1 MNYGKGYI
9 RPIRSK
15 KVEEKLGIH
24 ADSEEKIVTIGKEG
38 IFFKDDKT
46 EDFYKKYEKE
56 LNSFKMEDLK
66 KIYDETGVSIYR
78 TIRYLQP
85 KKNDND
91 KDIDIGGF
99 VVQPTS
105 IYYWGYDKD
114 DVKYKYFEEAKES
127 MQKRKKLDKLRDKE
141 LEDGN
146 EDYYNTSEYDEFFI
160 DVEYLTFVDK
170 LGKDD
175 AGIYIVNNHEKEYIY
190 PFKKTEKIE
199 FSCDIKLIKDL
210 LSHFG
215 SDISV
220 TKLNAYTIFVK
231 INVDILLFKKWAK
244 TNIESITILS
254 PSYLKEEF
262 PQSKLTTTIKE
273 RSEY

>member
-1 MNYGKGYI
+1 MNYGIGYI

-24 ADSEEKIVTIGKEG
+24 ANCEEKIVTIGKDG

-46 EDFYKKYEKE
+46 EDFYKKYKKE

-66 KIYDETGVSIYR
+66 KIYDETGISIYR

-85 KKNDND
+85 KENEND

-114 DVKYKYFEEAKES
+114 GIKQKYFEEAKES

-141 LEDGN
+141 LKYGN
-146 EDYYNTSEYDEFFI
+146 EDYYKKGEYDEFFI
-160 DVEYLTFVDK
+160 DIEYLTFVNK
-170 LGKDD
+170 LGKDT
-175 AGIYIVNNHEKEYIY
+175 AGIYIVNNDSKKEYIY
-190 PFKKTEKIE
+190 L
-199 FSCDIKLIKDL
+199 FSR
-210 LSHFG
+210 
-215 SDISV
+215 
-220 TKLNAYTIFVK
+220 
-231 INVDILLFKKWAK
+231 IN
-244 TNIESITILS
+244 
-254 PSYLKEEF
+254 
-262 PQSKLTTTIKE
+262 
-273 RSEY
+273 